1 MKLRECFLAA
11 LLTFTLRAGTPQ
23 DADRAGVIGHPIT
36 PWVILRQ
43 GLADGNADHRRQ
55 ALLAAASI
63 GATPESLK
71 FLAEGLNDKDVI
83 VRQTAALALG
93 EIKAPESI
101 PALQVALD
109 DRSPEVA
116 FTAAKALAGMDDPMG
131 RRVLEQVIT
140 GQRKD
145 KPGFV
150 EQNLKKA
157 KKQLTPAEI
166 GLMGVKEAA
175 GVLVGP
181 AALGIVVVEKVVK
194 NGRSDSISGRA
205 IAAGELAEHPDDY
218 TRPLLEWALSDDNT
232 AVRAAAARGL
242 GRCGNEQSIPKL
254 QTAMNDEHTAVRMMA
269 AAAVIRLTGHG
280 GNGAPS
286 ASQLPS
292 PSHK

>member
-1 MKLRECFLAA
+1 MILRKCFLAM
-11 LLTFTLRAGTPQ
+11 LLTLTTRAGGGPQ
-23 DADRAGVIGHPIT
+23 NENHGAAIGRPIT

-43 GLADGNADHRRQ
+43 GLADGGTDHRRQ

-71 FLAEGLNDKDVI
+71 FLEEGLRDKDTI

-93 EIKAPESI
+93 QIKAPESI
-101 PALQVALD
+101 PALQQALD
-109 DRSPEVA
+109 DNSPEVA
-116 FTAAKALAGMDDPMG
+116 FTAAKSLADMDDAMG
-131 RRVLEQVIT
+131 RRFLEEVLT

-145 KPGFV
+145 KPGFLA
-150 EQNLKKA
+150 QNMKKA

-166 GLMGVKEAA
+166 TLMGVKEAA

-181 AALGIVVVEKVVK
+181 AAMGIVVVEKVVK
-194 NGRSDSISGRA
+194 NGKSDGVSGRA
-205 IAAGELAEHPDDY
+205 IAAGELADHPDDY
-218 TRPLLEWALSDDNT
+218 TRALLEWSLTDDNA

-254 QTAMNDEHTAVRMMA
+254 QTAMNDGHTAVRMMA

-280 GNGAPS
+280 GSGAPS
-286 ASQLPS
+286 AAEL
-292 PSHK
+292 K